1 MRKTQTW
8 GECQLELVSFQASE
22 LPYDISLDIIDD
34 AGNDTCHLMLL
45 TRGDM
50 YGEEDVRFLLRSYEK
65 LIQSLV
71 STPNAAFADPDIFD
85 AEDIERALQ
94 FGRGE
99 HFRQLLSILRTG
111 YVVSNSMITGESIP
125 SQWPYKSIIGRVE
138 AVTKINPNG
147 VALKLPFGGMSMTY
161 ADTLEKARLIASV
174 LRAEGCTTGSIVAVY
189 QEPTPNWLCS
199 VLGVFVSGAVCVPF
213 DAGTLVKRLADMADN
228 SQAQYILVDSRTGTQ
243 ATEQLNTDGTRKIIN
258 VERVSASVPNKAQT
272 ADSLPPPK
280 ADDPAMILYTSGST
294 GVPKG
299 IVLKHGGFRNWA
311 EFVPPLFRSGGKDTV
326 LQQSSSGFDMAY
338 LQAFFALAY
347 GGTVCIVPRAMRVDA
362 HAITQIIATAGVTVT
377 QGVPSE
383 YTNWLRYGDSESLA
397 NSLHWKTAMCGG
409 EPGTNIVLELQAAL
423 GPQPRPSFFHMYGP
437 TEITFITTAMEL
449 FYGNDEKT
457 PTVGGP
463 FPNYSVYVLDDQLR
477 PVPPGVQ
484 GEIYIGGAGVASGYL
499 GNAGLTEERFL
510 PDPYAPASFKSR
522 GWATMHRTGDNG
534 RWRKGGGLL
543 IEGRRSGDTQ
553 HKLRGL
559 RIDLQEIENVMLKES
574 NGLFTDVVVSVSR
587 TAPQSPEFLIAHVR
601 FDPNHCPAE
610 KDQQHILSQ
619 LSSNL
624 PLPQYMW
631 PAVAIAVQEL
641 PMMSSGKLD
650 RRAVASL
657 PLPNLT
663 EIDDD
668 ERTTEGI
675 LTETEARLKKMW
687 QDILSKDVSRQ
698 HRIRP
703 DTDFF
708 HVGGTSM
715 LLLRL
720 QSQIQKSFGFD
731 FPFAEMFEASTL
743 GAMSKRINDKRRSES
758 ECFDWEMETAV
769 PVSLVSALKDATRP
783 LSAPTKVVVLT
794 GATGL
799 LGQGFLQALIDDANV
814 DKIHCVAMRNM
825 RTRIASLKLLAHPKV
840 IAHEG
845 DLALPRLGLHEATAT
860 LIFQEADRIIHNGA
874 DTSHLKT
881 YRSLRAVNLHATQ
894 EIVSM
899 CLLAGKKPPI
909 HYVSTASILQYSGLS
924 EFDEESAAHYPP
936 PSDAFDGYSATK
948 WASERYLE
956 KIHQHSDGKWPI
968 WIHRPTSVQR
978 SASSLGASTS
988 RADINNLDVV
998 SNLLK
1003 YCKLTKA
1010 VPVSPNLRG
1019 FINLT
1024 RLDDMVASMM
1034 AEIHV
1039 TIHQNQ
1045 EYCPV
1050 RYLHERGDIDIP
1062 FDDIKSFIDAETGHD
1077 AEELA
1082 IDEWARRAAKQG
1094 MNSVLVA
1101 YFETVCRAPPVVWQ
1115 RLLKK

>member
-1 MRKTQTW
+1 M
-8 GECQLELVSFQASE
+8 GE
-22 LPYDISLDIIDD
+22 Y
-34 AGNDTCHLMLL
+34 
-45 TRGDM
+45 
-50 YGEEDVRFLLRSYEK
+50 
-65 LIQSLV
+65 
-71 STPNAAFADPDIFD
+71 
-85 AEDIERALQ
+85 
-94 FGRGE
+94 
-99 HFRQLLSILRTG
+99 
-111 YVVSNSMITGESIP
+111 IP
-125 SQWPYKSIIGRVE
+125 SQWPYESMIGRVE
-138 AVTKINPNG
+138 AVASSNPNE
-147 VALKLPFGGMSMTY
+147 VALKLPFGDKSMTY
-161 ADTLEKARLIASV
+161 AEMLQKARGIASV
-174 LRAEGCTTGSIVAVY
+174 LRSEGCTAGSIVAVY

-199 VLGVFVSGAVCVPF
+199 VLGVFGSGAVCVPF

-228 SQAQYILVDSRTGTQ
+228 SKAQYILVDSSNGTQ
-243 ATEQLNTDGTRKIIN
+243 ATKQLNTDGTRKIIN
-258 VERVSASVPNKAQT
+258 VEQVSASRPDKAQT
-272 ADSLPPPK
+272 ADSLLLPK
-280 ADDPAMILYTSGST
+280 AEDPAMILYTSGST

-311 EFVPPLFRSGGKDTV
+311 EFVPPLFRSGGRDTV

-362 HAITQIIATAGVTVT
+362 HAITQIIASEGVTVT

-383 YTNWLRYGDSESLA
+383 YSNWLRYGESESLA
-397 NSLHWKTAMCGG
+397 DSIHWKTAMCGG

-423 GPQPRPSFFHMYGP
+423 GPQPRPRFFHMYGP

-449 FYGNDEKT
+449 FYGDDEKT
-457 PTVGGP
+457 PAVGGP

-499 GNAGLTEERFL
+499 GNAVLTEEKFL
-510 PDPYAPASFKSR
+510 PDPFAPASFKSH
-522 GWATMHRTGDNG
+522 GWTTMHRTGDNG

-559 RIDLQEIENVMLKES
+559 RVDLQEVENVMLKES
-574 NGLFTDVVVSVSR
+574 NGLLTDVVVSVTR
-587 TAPQSPEFLIAHVR
+587 TSPQSPEFLVAHVR
-601 FDPNHCPAE
+601 FDPNHCPTE
-610 KDQQHILSQ
+610 NDQQHVLSE

-657 PLPNLT
+657 PLPELPNFN

-668 ERTTEGI
+668 EKTADAL

-687 QDILSKDVSRQ
+687 EDIISKDVSKR

-743 GAMSKRINDKRRSES
+743 GAMSKRIDDKRGSES

-769 PVSLVSALKDATRP
+769 PVSLMSALKNATHP

-814 DKIHCVAMRNM
+814 DKIHCVALRNM
-825 RTRIASLKLLAHPKV
+825 RTRVSSLPLLVHPKV
-840 IAHEG
+840 VPHEG
-845 DLALPRLGLHEATAT
+845 DLALPRLGLDEATAT
-860 LIFQEADRIIHNGA
+860 LIFQEANRIIHNGA

-894 EIVSM
+894 EIVLM
-899 CLLAGKKPPI
+899 CLLAGKMTPI

-936 PSDAFDGYSATK
+936 PSDAFDGYSASK

-978 SASSLGASTS
+978 GASTS
-988 RADINNLDVV
+988 RAETNNLDVV
-998 SNLLK
+998 SNLLE
-1003 YCKLTKA
+1003 YCKLANA

-1024 RLDDMVASMM
+1024 RLDDVVASMM

-1039 TIHQNQ
+1039 TIPHNQ

-1062 FDDIKSFIDAETGHD
+1062 FDDIKSFIDAATGRD
-1077 AEELA
+1077 AEKLA
-1082 IDEWARRAAKQG
+1082 LHEWARRVAKLG
-1094 MNSVLVA
+1094 MDSVLVA

-1115 RLLKK
+1115 RLLKKSDLGE